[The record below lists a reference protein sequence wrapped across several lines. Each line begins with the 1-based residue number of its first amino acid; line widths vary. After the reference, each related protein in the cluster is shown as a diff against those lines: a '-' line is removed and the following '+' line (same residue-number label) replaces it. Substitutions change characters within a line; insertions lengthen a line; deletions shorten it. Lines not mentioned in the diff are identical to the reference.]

1 MKQLADHN
9 FITEWKGD
17 KQLVYKANA
26 SGRLK
31 KLGKV
36 YDDES
41 GVFFYSDSDDI
52 FPFKAGKNF
61 FDNDEGTIS
70 VPNPKKPTKNPT
82 RYFTNQE
89 FEKATQ
95 KEHTLLAYFDKVTDK
110 PLKNLYGVR
119 GVKNAYASTLKNYLA
134 NEVVFPYYNSKN
146 EFQSAKIIA
155 YENGKRKKN
164 NFSTNWF
171 HSYKPIKKELNVTGD
186 INKPKNVWFG
196 EHLISNSNNIAI
208 VESEK
213 TAIVFSELY
222 SELDVVFL
230 ATGSLTNLFSLDY
243 SLLKGKNVTVFADKG
258 VSQWQ
263 DEAIKNN
270 WYFDT
275 TIENSTLEKGDDIL
289 DALGTDVFVEVENAI
304 QTVANK
310 VVSLALANDLHADD
324 KARPNALQFQYV
336 PSQQTQRC
344 FPNLRELG
352 FSGYED
358 NCDIMNPSAKPFEAR
373 YFKFYPARFE
383 ALSCNLDIN
392 EWYQDKLGVWN
403 PPNEE
408 VFLSRLEK
416 IYRVA
421 KHINSASEDISW
433 VRSFTDQFF
442 YVLQYFNDNSN
453 FRFNINF
460 VLTEL
465 VPSWNDNNNISEY
478 ISKPRNWRIKP
489 NTVRIPRRL
498 FPSWLAE
505 DRRIYA
511 TNTALK
517 IISEHID
524 QHLYI
529 SHKNALELTRRS
541 DNELVWDIAENWN
554 KNVMGCTTINQWET
568 RFRIIEYLSHLGY
581 KNTKLYI
588 NLLSPYS
595 TIYIETTQKCTI
607 LKPMSILAVSNAINL
622 DRRQVKQHIN
632 FEPSKKAED
641 NSKVIVEFLLS
652 KPDAVKFE
660 RVEEKRKNGKIKK
673 TIKILSAYSLSE
685 MKDIIKSELEAER
698 NGQEYTELQREEN
711 MNVQVAF
718 EGEITDW
725 KLGVFGCSEE
735 EAITRSRVEGNS
747 NFLFEWYLVNS
758 DAEFD
763 VFDKMET
770 RNYAEEILKRAT

>member
-9 FITEWKGD
+9 FITQWKGD

-26 SGRLK
+26 SGHLK

-61 FDNDEGTIS
+61 FDKNDGTIS

-95 KEHTLLAYFDKVTDK
+95 KEHTLLAYFDKVTNK

-171 HSYKPIKKELNVTGD
+171 HSYKPIKKELNVSGD

-258 VSQWQ
+258 VSQWR
-263 DEAIKNN
+263 DEAEKNN

-304 QTVANK
+304 QTIPNK
-310 VVSLALANDLHADD
+310 VVSLDRANDLHADD

-373 YFKFYPARFE
+373 YFKFYPAHFE

-392 EWYQDKLGVWN
+392 ELRK
-403 PPNEE
+403 
-408 VFLSRLEK
+408 SR
-416 IYRVA
+416 
-421 KHINSASEDISW
+421 
-433 VRSFTDQFF
+433 FF
-442 YVLQYFNDNSN
+442 F
-453 FRFNINF
+453 
-460 VLTEL
+460 
-465 VPSWNDNNNISEY
+465 
-478 ISKPRNWRIKP
+478 
-489 NTVRIPRRL
+489 
-498 FPSWLAE
+498 A
-505 DRRIYA
+505 
-511 TNTALK
+511 
-517 IISEHID
+517 
-524 QHLYI
+524 
-529 SHKNALELTRRS
+529 
-541 DNELVWDIAENWN
+541 
-554 KNVMGCTTINQWET
+554 
-568 RFRIIEYLSHLGY
+568 
-581 KNTKLYI
+581 
-588 NLLSPYS
+588 
-595 TIYIETTQKCTI
+595 
-607 LKPMSILAVSNAINL
+607 
-622 DRRQVKQHIN
+622 
-632 FEPSKKAED
+632 
-641 NSKVIVEFLLS
+641 
-652 KPDAVKFE
+652 
-660 RVEEKRKNGKIKK
+660 
-673 TIKILSAYSLSE
+673 
-685 MKDIIKSELEAER
+685 
-698 NGQEYTELQREEN
+698 
-711 MNVQVAF
+711 
-718 EGEITDW
+718 
-725 KLGVFGCSEE
+725 
-735 EAITRSRVEGNS
+735 
-747 NFLFEWYLVNS
+747 
-758 DAEFD
+758 
-763 VFDKMET
+763 
-770 RNYAEEILKRAT
+770 